1 MFIGCSETNI
11 SGIVKHVQH
20 IEIIRA
26 FCLSWGGLVAWGT
39 EELASGI
46 STPADTMMFFK
57 DASGNTKYATM
68 ALDN

>member
-1 MFIGCSETNI
+1 MCNI
-11 SGIVKHVQH
+11 LELSGLFVY
-20 IEIIRA
+20 
-26 FCLSWGGLVAWGT
+26 LGGGGGLVAWGT
-39 EELASGI
+39 DELASGI

>member
-1 MFIGCSETNI
+1 MCNI
-11 SGIVKHVQH
+11 LELSGLFVY
-20 IEIIRA
+20 
-26 FCLSWGGLVAWGT
+26 LGGGGGGLVAWGT
-39 EELASGI
+39 DELASGI

>member
-1 MFIGCSETNI
+1 MFIGSSETNI

-20 IEIIRA
+20 IGIIRA
-26 FCLSWGGLVAWGT
+26 FCLSWGGTCCLGDK
-39 EELASGI
+39 ELASGI

>member
-1 MFIGCSETNI
+1 MCNI
-11 SGIVKHVQH
+11 LKLSGLFVY
-20 IEIIRA
+20 
-26 FCLSWGGLVAWGT
+26 LGGGLVAWGT

-46 STPADTMMFFK
+46 RTPADTMMFFK